1 MAVPPHHYERIGT
14 NFAYHCLIM
23 NRSRYDKWLVGIPP
37 IIIVGAVVVLLPI
50 FTLMTMQTITRQK
63 ENSIRLLSEK
73 GAALIRSFEAG
84 TRTGMM
90 GHWRSAFKL
99 QRLIMETAQ
108 QPDIDY
114 ILVTDAGGI
123 IRAANDPKILGKTHG
138 TGLDLTSI
146 GSSKAVQW
154 RMVPAGPHGNLF
166 EVFRRFSPLKRPWK
180 GRGAAGRPGMMHQR
194 WGQFL
199 PEMEGSEEPEK
210 LTIFIGLDMSSIE
223 TANKAD
229 TRHTIIMGIVLLVV
243 GFTGMMLIF
252 LVQGYRQT
260 RTSLSRIR
268 AFSDQVVE
276 NMPIGLIAVDR
287 ENRIV
292 SFNQTAG
299 SIIGMAPET
308 VLGSPAQAGL
318 PPDLTKHL
326 TDSDTRV
333 DSLEREMD
341 CLMLSGDTVP
351 LALSIS
357 GLHDDSGT
365 CLGSLLLI
373 KDLREVRALQKEVVR
388 SQRMATVGKLAA
400 GVAHEIR
407 NPLSSIKG
415 FATYFKEKYQND
427 REDQQI
433 AAIMIQEVDRLN
445 RVVSQLLEFARPVS
459 LNIKPVNIDPLIENS
474 LELARRQAEEKKIRI
489 EYRVHKN
496 NFEVPADQDRL
507 NQVFLN
513 LYLNS
518 IDAMTSGGVLG
529 VEIDEAPF
537 NRGIWIRVSDT
548 GTGIS
553 TADIPHVFDPYYT
566 TKPTGTGLGLAIAHN
581 IIEAHGG
588 QIKAESRAGKETV
601 MSIFLPYGEKS
612 H

>member
-1 MAVPPHHYERIGT
+1 
-14 NFAYHCLIM
+14 M